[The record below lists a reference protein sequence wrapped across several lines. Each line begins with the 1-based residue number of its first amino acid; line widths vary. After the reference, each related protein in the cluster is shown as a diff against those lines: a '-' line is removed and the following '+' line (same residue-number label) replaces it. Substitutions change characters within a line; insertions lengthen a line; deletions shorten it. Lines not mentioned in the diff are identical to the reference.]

1 LSSAIGSAILGVVA
15 HPPHA
20 EPFRSPARVATLEPP
35 EPHESEGPVDE
46 EHEPDEQPQ
55 REGLPSGYR
64 MRADAHYV
72 DQLVSRRHAEPL
84 QLVPVGRIDGPHPTA
99 GGLEPLIRSVAR
111 HGILQPL
118 IVRHHE
124 GRYELVAG
132 SRRLAAAMA
141 AGLES
146 VPCLVRTGDDD
157 LCRELAEATN
167 LLHVEAGEPAATHP
181 APAPAERRSPAPIA
195 EAGFPELMEH
205 LGAISACLH
214 LFAERERPVR
224 ERVAFGLIR
233 AEVHRAAW
241 LAQAIAALTGSP
253 ATSRATVDLRALVRR
268 VAAAMEPE
276 RQLSGVEVDIR
287 LGAPAQVRGDETL
300 LGVALA
306 GLVCAMQ
313 AVVEQAGGRRVR
325 LGVEPM
331 RPDGARVIVAPEA
344 CVVPD
349 AVAAAFLDP
358 DWSDRPGGPTASVG
372 VAAAARIASL
382 HDGFLAMHDTAVV
395 LGVR

>member
-1 LSSAIGSAILGVVA
+1 
-15 HPPHA
+15 
-20 EPFRSPARVATLEPP
+20 
-35 EPHESEGPVDE
+35 
-46 EHEPDEQPQ
+46 
-55 REGLPSGYR
+55 

-84 QLVPVGRIDGPHPTA
+84 QLLPVGRIDGPHPTT
-99 GGLEPLIRSVAR
+99 GDLEPLIRSIKH

-118 IVRHHE
+118 IVRRHE
-124 GRYELVAG
+124 GRYQLIAG

-146 VPCLVRTGDDD
+146 VPCLVRTGNDEM
-157 LCRELAEATN
+157 CRELAEAAN
-167 LLHVEAGEPAATHP
+167 LRHAEASILAPAAAVP
-181 APAPAERRSPAPIA
+181 APAPVAAPALRTAPGETPLA
-195 EAGFPELMEH
+195 EAGFRELMEH

-241 LAQAIAALTGSP
+241 LAQALAALTGSP
-253 ATSRATVDLRALVRR
+253 SPARAPLDLRALVRR
-268 VAAAMEPE
+268 VTAAMEPE

-287 LGAPAQVRGDETL
+287 LGAPASVRGDETL
-300 LGVALA
+300 LGVAVS

-325 LGVEPM
+325 LSVEPG
-331 RPDGARVIVAPEA
+331 RPDGGRIVVAPEA
-344 CVVPD
+344 CVIPD

-358 DWSDRPGGPTASVG
+358 GWTERPGGPTASVG
-372 VAAAARIASL
+372 VAAAARIAKL
-382 HDGFLAMHDTAVV
+382 HGGFLSMHDTAVV